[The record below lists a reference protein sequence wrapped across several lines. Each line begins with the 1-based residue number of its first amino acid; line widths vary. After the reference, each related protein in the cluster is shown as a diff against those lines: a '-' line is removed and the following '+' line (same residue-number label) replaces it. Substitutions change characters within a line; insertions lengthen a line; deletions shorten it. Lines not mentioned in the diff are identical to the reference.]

1 MAFQLQS
8 ILETTAFQFLDEMLA
23 EYHSDDGFAKTNRW
37 ELIISPPTGNRGNNL
52 SSNVFAPIMAANSG
66 EGVVQKAALM
76 CENFSFPGRN
86 LDSQPDSNVY
96 GPERE
101 LVNGYSFG
109 DISST
114 FRLSSDH
121 KEKQFFDTW
130 QRLAYNPQDFS
141 IGYYYDYVGEIRL
154 FQLDEKDKRR
164 YGIKL
169 LECFPKTVDQMA
181 VTQGAGDLQ
190 RVNVTWAY
198 RYWLSLADERNMP
211 RPLEDRLAEIAV
223 NTVTKNIFSNIPSV
237 LTKLF

>member
-1 MAFQLQS
+1 MAFQLAS
-8 ILETTAFQFLDEMLA
+8 ILETTAFTFLNEILA
-23 EYHSDDGFAKTNRW
+23 EYSSKDGFARTNRW
-37 ELIISPPTGNRGNNL
+37 EILITPPTGYRGNNQ
-52 SSNVFAPIMAANSG
+52 SSNIFAPIMGQNTG
-66 EGVVQKAALM
+66 EGVTQKVGIM
-76 CENFSFPGRN
+76 CEAFSFPGRN
-86 LDSQPDSNVY
+86 LTTTPDSNLY

-101 LVNGYSFG
+101 MVDGYTFG

-114 FRLSSDH
+114 FRLSSDM

-154 FQLDEKDKRR
+154 FQLDEQDRRR

-198 RYWLSLADERNMP
+198 RYWLSLADEATAP
-211 RPLEDRLAEIAV
+211 KPLEDRLAEIAI
-223 NTVTKNIFSNIPSV
+223 NTVTKNIINNIPSV
-237 LTKLF
+237 VRKLF

>member
-1 MAFQLQS
+1 MAFQLGS
-8 ILETTAFQFLDEMLA
+8 ILETTAFQFIDEMLS
-23 EYHSDDGFAKTNRW
+23 EFNSKDGFAKTNRW
-37 ELIISPPTGNRGNNL
+37 EILITPPTGNRGG
-52 SSNVFAPIMAANSG
+52 STGNVFAPIMGANNG

-76 CENFSFPGRN
+76 CEAFSFPGRN
-86 LDSQPDSNVY
+86 LTTTPDSNLY

-101 LVNGYSFG
+101 MVNGYTFG

-114 FRLSSDH
+114 FRLSSDQ

-130 QRLAYNPQDFS
+130 QRLAYSPQDFS

-154 FQLDEKDKRR
+154 YQLDEQDNRR

-198 RYWLSLADERNMP
+198 RYWLSLADEPNAP
-211 RPLEDRLAEIAV
+211 KPLEDRLADIAI
-223 NTVTKNIFSNIPSV
+223 NTISKNIFNNIPSV
-237 LTKLF
+237 VRKLF

>member
-1 MAFQLQS
+1 MAFQLAS
-8 ILETTAFQFLDEMLA
+8 ILETTAFQFLDEMLS
-23 EYHSDDGFAKTNRW
+23 EFHSKDGFAKTNRW
-37 ELIISPPTGNRGNNL
+37 EIIITPPTGNRGGSTGNI
-52 SSNVFAPIMAANSG
+52 FAPIMGANVG
-66 EGVVQKAALM
+66 EGVTQKTALM
-76 CENFSFPGRN
+76 CEAFSFPGRN
-86 LDSQPDSNVY
+86 LTTTPDTNLY

-101 LVNGYSFG
+101 MVDGYTFG

-114 FRLSSDH
+114 FRLSSDM

-154 FQLDEKDKRR
+154 YQLDEQDRRR

-169 LECFPKTVDQMA
+169 LECFPKTIDQMA

-198 RYWLSLADERNMP
+198 RYWLSLADEADGP
-211 RPLEDRLAEIAV
+211 KPVEDSLGDIFK
-223 NTVTKNIFSNIPSV
+223 NTVIKNIHNNAPAV
-237 LTKLF
+237 LRLF

>member
-23 EYHSDDGFAKTNRW
+23 EFQSTDGFAKTNRW
-37 ELIISPPTGNRGNNL
+37 ELIITPPTGNRGNN
-52 SSNVFAPIMAANSG
+52 STGNIFAPIMSQNTG

-76 CENFSFPGRN
+76 CESFSFPGRN

-141 IGYYYDYVGEIRL
+141 IGYYYDYIGEIRL
-154 FQLDEKDKRR
+154 YQLDEKDQRR

-211 RPLEDRLAEIAV
+211 RPLEDRLAEIAI
-223 NTVTKNIFSNIPSV
+223 NTVSKDIFNNTPSV
-237 LTKLF
+237 LRKLF

>member
-1 MAFQLQS
+1 L
-8 ILETTAFQFLDEMLA
+8 
-23 EYHSDDGFAKTNRW
+23 
-37 ELIISPPTGNRGNNL
+37 
-52 SSNVFAPIMAANSG
+52 
-66 EGVVQKAALM
+66 
-76 CENFSFPGRN
+76 
-86 LDSQPDSNVY
+86 Y

-101 LVNGYSFG
+101 MVDGYTFG

-154 FQLDEKDKRR
+154 YQLDEQDRRR

-198 RYWLSLADERNMP
+198 RYWLSLADEPNAP
-211 RPLEDRLAEIAV
+211 RPLEDRLAEIAI
-223 NTVTKNIFSNIPSV
+223 NTITKNIFSNIPSV
-237 LTKLF
+237 LRKL

>member
-1 MAFQLQS
+1 MAFQLKS
-8 ILETTAFQFLDEMLA
+8 ILETTAFTFLNEILA
-23 EYHSDDGFAKTNRW
+23 EYSSKDGFARTNRW
-37 ELIISPPTGNRGNNL
+37 EIIITPPTGHRGNNR
-52 SSNVFAPIMAANSG
+52 SGNIFAPIMSQNTG
-66 EGVVQKAALM
+66 EGVTRKTGLM
-76 CENFSFPGRN
+76 CEAFSFPGRN
-86 LDSQPDSNVY
+86 LTTTPDSNLY

-101 LVNGYSFG
+101 MVDGYTFG

-114 FRLSSDH
+114 FRLSSDM

-154 FQLDEKDKRR
+154 YQLDEQDRRR

-198 RYWLSLADERNMP
+198 RYWLSLVDEQTAP
-211 RPLEDRLAEIAV
+211 KPLEDRLAEIAI
-223 NTVTKNIFSNIPSV
+223 NTVTKNIINNIPSV
-237 LTKLF
+237 LRKLF

>member
-1 MAFQLQS
+1 MAFQLKS
-8 ILETTAFQFLDEMLA
+8 ILETTAFTFLDEVLA
-23 EYHSDDGFAKTNRW
+23 EYHSKDGFAKTNRW
-37 ELIISPPTGNRGNNL
+37 EIIITPPTGNRGGSGGNI
-52 SSNVFAPIMAANSG
+52 FAPIMSANTG
-66 EGVVQKAALM
+66 EGVTQKVGIM
-76 CENFSFPGRN
+76 CEAFSFPGRN
-86 LDSQPDSNVY
+86 LTTTPDSNLY

-101 LVNGYSFG
+101 MVNGYTFG

-154 FQLDEKDKRR
+154 YQLDEQDRRR

-181 VTQGAGDLQ
+181 VTQSTGDLQ
-190 RVNVTWAY
+190 RVSVTWAY
-198 RYWLSLADERNMP
+198 RYWLSLADEPNSP
-211 RPLEDRLAEIAV
+211 KPLEDRLAEIAL
-223 NTVTKNIFSNIPSV
+223 NTVSRAIFSNIPSV
-237 LTKLF
+237 LRRL

>member
-1 MAFQLQS
+1 MAFQLAS
-8 ILETTAFQFLDEMLA
+8 IIETTAFQFLDEVLA
-23 EYHSDDGFAKTNRW
+23 EFHSKDGFAKSNRW
-37 ELIISPPTGNRGNNL
+37 EIIIIPPTGYRGNQTTG
-52 SSNVFAPIMAANSG
+52 NVFAPIMQQNTG
-66 EGVVQKAALM
+66 EGVTQKAALM
-76 CENFSFPGRN
+76 CEAFAFPGRN
-86 LDSQPDSNVY
+86 LTTTPDSNLY

-101 LVNGYSFG
+101 MVDGYTFG

-114 FRLSSDH
+114 FRLSSDM

-154 FQLDEKDKRR
+154 YQLDEQDRRR

-190 RVNVTWAY
+190 RVNVTWVY
-198 RYWLSLADERNMP
+198 RYWLSLADEPNAP
-211 RPLEDRLAEIAV
+211 KPLEDRLAEIAI
-223 NTVTKNIFSNIPSV
+223 NTVSKNIFNNIPSV
-237 LTKLF
+237 VRKLF

>member
-1 MAFQLQS
+1 MAFQLGS
-8 ILETTAFQFLDEMLA
+8 ILETTAFQFIDEMLS
-23 EYHSDDGFAKTNRW
+23 EFNSKDGFAKTNRW
-37 ELIISPPTGNRGNNL
+37 EILITPPTGSRGGGTG
-52 SSNVFAPIMAANSG
+52 NVFAPIMGANNG

-76 CENFSFPGRN
+76 CEAFSFPGRN
-86 LDSQPDSNVY
+86 LTTTPDSNLY

-101 LVNGYSFG
+101 MVNGYTFG

-114 FRLSSDH
+114 FRLSSDQ

-154 FQLDEKDKRR
+154 YQLDEQDRRR

-169 LECFPKTVDQMA
+169 LECFPKTVDQMT

-198 RYWLSLADERNMP
+198 RYWLSLADEPNAP
-211 RPLEDRLAEIAV
+211 RPLEDRLAEIAI
-223 NTVTKNIFSNIPSV
+223 NTISKNIFNNIPSV
-237 LTKLF
+237 VRKLF

>member
-1 MAFQLQS
+1 MAFQLAS
-8 ILETTAFQFLDEMLA
+8 IIETTAFQFLDEVLA
-23 EYHSDDGFAKTNRW
+23 EFHSKDGFAKSNRW
-37 ELIISPPTGNRGNNL
+37 EIIIIPPTGYRGNQTTG
-52 SSNVFAPIMAANSG
+52 NVFAPIMQQNTG
-66 EGVVQKAALM
+66 EGVTQKAALM
-76 CENFSFPGRN
+76 CEAFAFPGRN
-86 LDSQPDSNVY
+86 LTTTPDSNLY

-101 LVNGYSFG
+101 MVDGYTFG

-114 FRLSSDH
+114 FRLSSNM

-154 FQLDEKDKRR
+154 YQLDEQDRRR

-198 RYWLSLADERNMP
+198 RYWLSLVDEPNAP
-211 RPLEDRLAEIAV
+211 KPLEDRLAEIAI
-223 NTVTKNIFSNIPSV
+223 NTVSKNIFNNIPSV
-237 LTKLF
+237 VRKLF

>member
-1 MAFQLQS
+1 MAFQLGS
-8 ILETTAFQFLDEMLA
+8 ILETTAFQFIDEMLS
-23 EYHSDDGFAKTNRW
+23 EFNSKDGFAKTNRW
-37 ELIISPPTGNRGNNL
+37 EILITPPTGNRGG
-52 SSNVFAPIMAANSG
+52 STGNVFAPIMGANNG

-76 CENFSFPGRN
+76 CEAFSFPGRN
-86 LDSQPDSNVY
+86 LTTTPDSNLY

-101 LVNGYSFG
+101 MVNGYTFG

-114 FRLSSDH
+114 FRLSSDQ

-154 FQLDEKDKRR
+154 YQLDEQDNRR

-198 RYWLSLADERNMP
+198 RYWLSLADEPNAP
-211 RPLEDRLAEIAV
+211 KPLEDRLADIAI
-223 NTVTKNIFSNIPSV
+223 NTISKNIFNNIPSV
-237 LTKLF
+237 VRKLF

>member
-23 EYHSDDGFAKTNRW
+23 EFQSTDGFAKTNRW
-37 ELIISPPTGNRGNNL
+37 ELIITPPTGNRGNN
-52 SSNVFAPIMAANSG
+52 STGNIFAPIMSQNTG

-76 CENFSFPGRN
+76 CESFSFPGRN

-141 IGYYYDYVGEIRL
+141 IGYYYDYIGEIRL
-154 FQLDEKDKRR
+154 YQLDEKDKRR

-211 RPLEDRLAEIAV
+211 RPLEDRLAEIAI
-223 NTVTKNIFSNIPSV
+223 NTVSKNIFNNIPSV
-237 LTKLF
+237 LRKLF

>member
-1 MAFQLQS
+1 MAFQLAS
-8 ILETTAFQFLDEMLA
+8 ILETTAFQFLDEVLA
-23 EYHSDDGFAKTNRW
+23 EFHSEDGFAKSNRW
-37 ELIISPPTGNRGNNL
+37 EIIIIPPTGNRGNQTTGNI
-52 SSNVFAPIMAANSG
+52 FAPIMQQNTG
-66 EGVVQKAALM
+66 EGVTQKAALM
-76 CENFSFPGRN
+76 CEAFAFPGRN
-86 LDSQPDSNVY
+86 LTTTPDSNLY

-101 LVNGYSFG
+101 MVDGYTFG

-114 FRLSSDH
+114 FRLSSNM

-154 FQLDEKDKRR
+154 YQLDEQDRRR

-198 RYWLSLADERNMP
+198 RYWLSLVDEPNAP
-211 RPLEDRLAEIAV
+211 KPLGDRLAEIAI
-223 NTVTKNIFSNIPSV
+223 NTVAKNIFNNIPAV
-237 LTKLF
+237 TRKLF

>member
-1 MAFQLQS
+1 MAFQLAS
-8 ILETTAFQFLDEMLA
+8 ILETTAFTFLNEMLGQ
-23 EYHSDDGFAKTNRW
+23 YHSDDGFARTNRW
-37 ELIISPPTGNRGNNL
+37 EIIITPPTGYRGSGTSGNI
-52 SSNVFAPIMAANSG
+52 FAPIMSANTG
-66 EGVVQKAALM
+66 EGVTQKVGVM
-76 CENFSFPGRN
+76 CEAFSFPGRN
-86 LDSQPDSNVY
+86 LTSTPDSNLY

-101 LVNGYSFG
+101 MVDGYTFG

-154 FQLDEKDKRR
+154 YQLDEKDRRR

-169 LECFPKTVDQMA
+169 LECYPKTVDQMA

-198 RYWLSLADERNMP
+198 RYWLSLVDEPNAP
-211 RPLEDRLAEIAV
+211 KPLGDRLAEIAI
-223 NTVTKNIFSNIPSV
+223 NTVAKNIFNNIPAV
-237 LTKLF
+237 TRKLF

>member
-1 MAFQLQS
+1 MAFQLAS
-8 ILETTAFQFLDEMLA
+8 ILETTAFQFLDEVLA
-23 EYHSDDGFAKTNRW
+23 EFNSKDGFAKTNRW
-37 ELIISPPTGNRGNNL
+37 EIIITPPTGNRGGSTGNI
-52 SSNVFAPIMAANSG
+52 FAPIMGANTG
-66 EGVVQKAALM
+66 EGVTQKTALM
-76 CENFSFPGRN
+76 CEAFSFPGRN
-86 LDSQPDSNVY
+86 LTTTPDTNLY

-101 LVNGYSFG
+101 MVDGYTFG

-114 FRLSSDH
+114 FRLSSDM

-154 FQLDEKDKRR
+154 YQLDEQDRRR

-169 LECFPKTVDQMA
+169 LECFPKTIDQMT

-198 RYWLSLADERNMP
+198 RYWLSLADEPNAP
-211 RPLEDRLAEIAV
+211 KPLEDRLAEIAI
-223 NTVTKNIFSNIPSV
+223 NTISKNIFNNIPSV
-237 LTKLF
+237 VRKLF